1 MRTAG
6 DLLSQILRAGCPRS
20 RGGVHVARVPGVLME
35 STLLIIAAI
44 FVVAVLYSS
53 VGHGGASGYL
63 AVMAFFAV
71 QPEVVRPTSLTLN
84 LFVAGIAAV
93 QYYRAGHFESRLL
106 LPFAAASVPMAFVG
120 GMVQLPTGIY
130 KIVLGVVLIAAAVRL
145 AVDLKGDGDERTF
158 PIWAALL
165 TGGFIGLLSGLVG
178 VGGGIFLTPLLL
190 LMHWAGAKKAAAASA
205 VFIFVNSA
213 AGLAGNY
220 AQAAALSSGVW
231 RWLAAAIAGG
241 LLGST
246 LGVRRFD
253 SLALR
258 RILAVVLVVAGG
270 KLILT

>member
-1 MRTAG
+1 
-6 DLLSQILRAGCPRS
+6 
-20 RGGVHVARVPGVLME
+20 ME
-35 STLLIIAAI
+35 PLLIITAI
-44 FVVAVLYSS
+44 FIVAVLYSS

-71 QPEVVRPTSLTLN
+71 QPEVVRPTALTLN

-93 QYYRAGHFESRLL
+93 QYYRAGHFEWRLL
-106 LPFAAASVPMAFVG
+106 LPFAAASVPMAFIG
-120 GMVQLPTGIY
+120 GWVQLPSGIY
-130 KIVLGVVLIAAAVRL
+130 KIVLGMVLIIAALRL
-145 AVDLKGDGDERTF
+145 AINLKSDGEANRHV
-158 PIWAALL
+158 PVSVALL
-165 TGGFIGLLSGLVG
+165 TGGAIGLLSGLVG

-190 LMHWAGAKKAAAASA
+190 LMHWAGAKKAAAVSA

-220 AQAAALSSGVW
+220 AQAASLSSGVW
-231 RWLAAAIAGG
+231 IWLAVAIGGG